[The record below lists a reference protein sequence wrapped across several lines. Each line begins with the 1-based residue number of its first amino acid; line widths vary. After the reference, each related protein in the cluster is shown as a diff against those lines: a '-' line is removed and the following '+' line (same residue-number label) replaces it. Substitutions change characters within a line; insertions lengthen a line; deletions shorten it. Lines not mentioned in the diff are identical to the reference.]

1 MSTEN
6 VAAAESEATEEPRV
20 IEHKGVEYTIP
31 DPLDFPLEVVYAEN
45 EVEIVR
51 LVLEA
56 HDEKQWKT
64 YLATKPT
71 IRDFQELSE
80 KVNGTPGN

>member
-1 MSTEN
+1 MSAEN

-20 IEHKGVEYTIP
+20 IEHKGAEYTIP
-31 DPLDFPLEVVYAEN
+31 APLDFPLEVVYAEN

-51 LVLEA
+51 LILGEV
-56 HDEKQWKT
+56 QWPK
-64 YLATKPT
+64 YLATKPS
-71 IRDFQELSE
+71 IRDFQEFSE